1 MARPTP
7 ASGFVSVN
15 GVRLH
20 YLDYG
25 GTGPPAVLH
34 HATGFHAWVWTPI
47 AEALSTRYRV
57 FALDARG
64 HGDSEKPPDGYRWA
78 TFIADLVAFVE
89 ALGLGRVL
97 GVGHS
102 LGGTTTAGAAA
113 DRPDLFRA
121 VALLDPI
128 LFPREFRNPSIA
140 DNPMAN
146 AARKRRAVW
155 ASHDEVFESYRG
167 RGPFLKWRDDVL
179 RLYVDHGFAA
189 DDGGVRLRC
198 PPTIEAQVFRMAPE
212 LGFDTWGALER
223 LTVPGLVL
231 RGAESDAFSES
242 DAEAAVG
249 RLVHGERRTLP
260 ATTHMFPMEAPE
272 AVAAAI
278 LEFTEKEL
286 PIATRGL
293 AHLAL
298 NVSKLEE
305 TVRFY
310 QDVFGMRVVW
320 QPDADNVYLS
330 SGRDNLALHRAHE
343 PRAWQG
349 SPLDHLG
356 FFVDSA
362 DHVFAIARALSRRAL
377 AVVRPPRRHRD
388 GSCSLYLEDPDGNVV
403 QVLFEPNALRE

>member
-1 MARPTP
+1 MSRPTP
-7 ASGFVSVN
+7 ASGFVAAN

-25 GTGPPAVLH
+25 GEGPPAVLH

-57 FALDARG
+57 FAVDARG
-64 HGDSEKPPDGYRWA
+64 HGDSEKPADGYRWE
-78 TFIADLVAFVE
+78 TFISDLVAFVQ
-89 ALGLGRVL
+89 ALALGRVL

-102 LGGTTTAGAAA
+102 LGATTTAGAAA
-113 DRPDLFRA
+113 QRPDLFRA

-128 LFPREFRNPSIA
+128 LFPREFRNMSMA
-140 DNPMAN
+140 DNPMAS
-146 AARKRRAVW
+146 AALKRRAAW
-155 ASHDEVFESYRG
+155 PSHEEVFASYRG
-167 RGPFLKWRDDVL
+167 RGPFVKCRDAVL
-179 RLYVDHGFAA
+179 RLYVDHGFAD
-189 DDGGVRLRC
+189 DDGGVRLKC
-198 PPTIEAQVFRMAPE
+198 APTIEAQVFRMAPE
-212 LGFDTWGALER
+212 SGFDGWKALER
-223 LTVPGLVL
+223 LRVPTLLL
-231 RGAESDAFSES
+231 RGAESDAFSAG
-242 DAEAAVG
+242 DAEAALACLA
-249 RLVHGERRTLP
+249 RGELSTLP
-260 ATTHMFPMEAPE
+260 DTTHMFPMEVPE

-278 LEFTEKEL
+278 LGFAEREL

-298 NVSKLEE
+298 NVAKLEE

-330 SGRDNLALHRAHE
+330 SGRDNLALHRRHE
-343 PRAWQG
+343 PRAAQG

-362 DHVFAIARALSRRAL
+362 EHVFAIADALSRNGIG
-377 AVVRPPRRHRD
+377 VVRAPRRHRD

-403 QVLFEPNALRE
+403 QVLFEPNASRE

>member
-7 ASGFVSVN
+7 ASGFVSAN

-20 YLDYG
+20 YLDFG
-25 GTGPPAVLH
+25 GDGPPAVLH

-47 AEALSTRYRV
+47 AAALSTRYRV
-57 FALDARG
+57 FAVDARG
-64 HGDSEKPPDGYRWA
+64 HGESEKPLDGYRWE

-89 ALGLGRVL
+89 ALALGQAL

-102 LGGTTTAGAAA
+102 LGATTTAGAAA

-128 LFPREFRNPSIA
+128 LFPREFRNLSMV

-146 AARKRRAVW
+146 AALKRRAAW
-155 ASHDEVFESYRG
+155 PSHEEAFTSYRG
-167 RGPFLKWRDDVL
+167 RGPFVKWRDAVL
-179 RLYVDHGFAA
+179 RLYVDQGFAA
-189 DDGGVRLRC
+189 DDGGVRLKC
-198 PPTIEAQVFRMAPE
+198 APEIEAQVFRMAPE
-212 LGFDTWGALER
+212 PGFDGWKALER
-223 LTVPGLVL
+223 LTVPTLL
-231 RGAESDAFSES
+231 LCGAESDALSAA
-242 DAEAAVG
+242 DAESALA
-249 RLVHGERRTLP
+249 RLARGALSTLP
-260 ATTHMFPMEAPE
+260 DTTHMFPMEVPE
-272 AVAAAI
+272 LVAAAI
-278 LEFTEKEL
+278 LRFAESEL

-298 NVSKLEE
+298 SVAKLEE

-330 SGRDNLALHRAHE
+330 SGRDNLALHRRNT
-343 PRAWQG
+343 PRAVQG
-349 SPLDHLG
+349 SPLDHIG

-362 DHVFAIARALSRRAL
+362 EHVFAIAGAL
-377 AVVRPPRRHRD
+377 ARKGIRVARPPRRHRD

-403 QVLFEPNALRE
+403 QVLFEPNASRE

>member
-15 GVRLH
+15 DVRLH

-25 GTGPPAVLH
+25 GNGPPAVLH
-34 HATGFHAWVWTPI
+34 HATGFHAWVWAPV

-64 HGDSEKPPDGYRWA
+64 HGDSEKPPAGYWWE

-89 ALGLGRVL
+89 ALALGPAL

-102 LGGTTTAGAAA
+102 LGATTVAGAAA
-113 DRPDLFRA
+113 HRPDLFRA

-128 LFPREFRNPSIA
+128 LIPRVFRNPSIA

-146 AARKRRAVW
+146 AALKRREVW
-155 ASHDEVFESYRG
+155 ASHEEVFASYRG
-167 RGPFLKWRDDVL
+167 RGPFVKWRDDVL

-189 DDGGVRLRC
+189 GDGGVHLKC
-198 PPTIEAQVFRMAPE
+198 PAAIEAQVFRMAPE
-212 LGFDTWGALER
+212 PGFDGWRALER
-223 LTVPGLVL
+223 LTVPALLL
-231 RGAESDAFSES
+231 RGAQSEAFSASDA
-242 DAEAAVG
+242 DAALARLG
-249 RLVHGERRTLP
+249 RGELCTLP
-260 ATTHMFPMEAPE
+260 DATHMFPMETPE
-272 AVAAAI
+272 AAAAAI
-278 LEFTEKEL
+278 LGFAEKEL

-298 NVSKLEE
+298 NVAKLEE

-330 SGRDNLALHRAHE
+330 SGRDNLALHRARA
-343 PRAWQG
+343 PRAAQG

-362 DHVFAIARALSRRAL
+362 EYVFAIAGALSRRGL
-377 AVVRPPRRHRD
+377 QVVRPPRRHRD